1 MASSARVARV
11 LLGISIV
18 GGMVVMAVGFMPTAS
33 AGQVAPSIG
42 GYVLMGGDGG
52 VFSFGVPFRGSP
64 ANNPSNCAPN
74 LMTRVEGNGSCFSVA
89 LTPDGKGYWVLNGD
103 TGVIYRFGDA
113 RSFGEPSTKFQGVR
127 DALVP
132 TFAQIVATP
141 TGNGYWIYENNLVSS
156 LAKIDHF
163 GDAGY
168 FGDSTSV
175 ATQTGLAITG
185 NPQGLAATPDGKGY
199 WEFHSDGGI
208 FSFGSAHFFGSM
220 GHHFLAQPIVGMAPT
235 ADGNGYWL
243 AASDGGVFA
252 FGDAVFRGSMGGKP
266 LRSPIVGIARNP
278 DGPGYWLAASDGG
291 VFAFGGAPFLGSAA
305 THHLARPIFTIA
317 SQNSTPG

>member
-1 MASSARVARV
+1 VARV
-11 LLGISIV
+11 LVGISVV
-18 GGMVVMAVGFMPTAS
+18 GGMIVTAVGFMPTAS
-33 AGQVAPSIG
+33 AGQVAPSTG

-52 VFSFGVPFRGSP
+52 VFSFGVPFLGSP
-64 ANNPSNCAPN
+64 ASNPSNCAPN
-74 LMTRVEGNGSCFSVA
+74 LATRVEGNGSCFSVA
-89 LTPDGKGYWVLNGD
+89 LTRDGKGYWVLNGD

-113 RSFGEPSTKFQGVR
+113 GSFGEPATKFRGVR

-132 TFAQIVATP
+132 TFTQIVPTP

-163 GDAGY
+163 GDAGF

-175 ATQTGLAITG
+175 AAQTGLAITG
-185 NPQGLAATPDGKGY
+185 NPQGMAATADGKGY

-208 FSFGSAHFFGSM
+208 FSFGSARFFGSM
-220 GHHFLAQPIVGMAPT
+220 GRHFLAQPIVGMAPT

-243 AASDGGVFA
+243 AAA
-252 FGDAVFRGSMGGKP
+252 
-266 LRSPIVGIARNP
+266 
-278 DGPGYWLAASDGG
+278 DGG

-305 THHLARPIFTIA
+305 AHHLTRPIFTIA
-317 SQNSTPG
+317 SKSNTPG